1 MTRVYV
7 NWETQEVV
15 GGHQADEVIER
26 KISEYLRGEDFLEEY
41 LDNRFSLT
49 DIWNMDEKKREE
61 TMEEYLEYLR
71 EQAEDWFDDEFCEYI
86 VE

>member
-15 GGHQADEVIER
+15 GGHQADEVLDR
-26 KISEYLRGEDFLEEY
+26 KVSEYLEDEGLLEEY
-41 LDNRFSLT
+41 LYEHFSMSV
-49 DIWNMDEKKREE
+49 IWNMDTKQKEE
-61 TMEEYLEYLR
+61 AFEEYTAYLK
-71 EQAEDWFDDEFCEYI
+71 EQAEDWFDDEFCEYF